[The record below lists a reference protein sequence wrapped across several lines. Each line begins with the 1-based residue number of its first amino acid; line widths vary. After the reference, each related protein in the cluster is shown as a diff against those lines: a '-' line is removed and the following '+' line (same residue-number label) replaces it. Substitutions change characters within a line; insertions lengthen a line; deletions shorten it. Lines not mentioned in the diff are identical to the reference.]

1 MTIYAQVDIVDEFN
15 PPFSS
20 ISELINRL
28 LPNVL
33 LLAGIILFLLLVGGG
48 FMMIKSAS
56 EGESEQMTKGRQA
69 AFYAIIGFVIIFASF
84 WIIKLVE
91 KITGIP
97 IL

>member
-1 MTIYAQVDIVDEFN
+1 MTIYAKVDIVDEFN

-33 LLAGIILFLLLVGGG
+33 LLAGIILFLLILGGG
-48 FMMIKSAS
+48 FMLISGAT
-56 EGESEQMTKGRQA
+56 EGEADKTEKGKQA
-69 AFYAIIGFVIIFASF
+69 VTYAMIGFVIIFASF